1 MTSKLYKSMLSFV
14 IGWFLFT
21 TVASATTASSLE
33 QNLRREMV
41 TLPYYSMFDNVTFE
55 LEGSNVTLTGEVWWP
70 ALKRSIERVVG
81 RVEGITGV
89 DNQITVLPNSYRD
102 DDLRL
107 ATARALFSNSSLSK
121 YLWSGASFGLLP
133 YRSDIHIV
141 VTHGNVTL
149 EGMVLRQSDSDMATL
164 AARGVSGV
172 FSVTNNL
179 RVKGTQ
185 EEI

>member
-1 MTSKLYKSMLSFV
+1 MTSKLYKWMLSFV

-81 RVEGITGV
+81 RVEGIT
-89 DNQITVLPNSYRD
+89 
-102 DDLRL
+102 
-107 ATARALFSNSSLSK
+107 
-121 YLWSGASFGLLP
+121 
-133 YRSDIHIV
+133 
-141 VTHGNVTL
+141 
-149 EGMVLRQSDSDMATL
+149 
-164 AARGVSGV
+164 
-172 FSVTNNL
+172 
-179 RVKGTQ
+179 
-185 EEI
+185 